1 MKVNDKV
8 KTHVMNYPNVQGTI
22 VNIKDDGDYVIHI
35 PAHYSNSVDHIE
47 VTRSPNEVEPVLNTL
62 PEIEKYKAR
71 KSKRKQI

>member
-22 VNIKDDGDYVIHI
+22 INIKDDGDYVIHI
-35 PAHYSNSVDHIE
+35 PTHYGNSVDHIE
-47 VTRSPNEVEPVLNTL
+47 VTRSPNEVDPVLNSL

-71 KSKRKQI
+71 TRRN

>member
-8 KTHVMNYPNVQGTI
+8 KTHVMNYPNIQGTI

-35 PAHYSNSVDHIE
+35 PVNYSNSVDHIE
-47 VTRSPNEVEPVLNTL
+47 VTRNPNEVEPVLNTL

-71 KSKRKQI
+71 KK

>member
-8 KTHVMNYPNVQGTI
+8 KTHVMKYPNVQGTI

-35 PAHYSNSVDHIE
+35 PVNYSNSVDHIE

-71 KSKRKQI
+71 KARRK